1 MKTVTFTEEEYMRL
15 LDIVACH
22 IDLTL
27 EPQVKKAGANGHT
40 TRVIQLAKTIELEKG
55 IQEKLLNA
63 GGRF

>member
-27 EPQVKKAGANGHT
+27 KPQVKKAGASGNT

>member
-1 MKTVTFTEEEYMRL
+1 MKTITLTEEEVTRL

-27 EPQVKKAGANGHT
+27 EPQVKKAGASGNT
-40 TRVIQLAKTIELEKG
+40 TRVIQLAKTMELEKG

-63 GGRF
+63 GGKF